1 MSKSVKK
8 VRAMNDFV
16 AAVRLAHKHLK
27 ESGES
32 LGAQVDLSRA
42 LYVFDNG
49 SKPGDADRYFRGRED
64 LLRALD
70 ALIEDARQADK
81 EAQS

>member
-8 VRAMNDFV
+8 IRAMNDFV
-16 AAVRLAHKHLK
+16 ATIRLAHEHLK

-42 LYVFDNG
+42 LYVFENG
-49 SKPGDADRYFRGRED
+49 SKPGAADRYFRGRKK

-70 ALIEDARQADK
+70 ALNARVKIDSQESA
-81 EAQS
+81 S

>member
-8 VRAMNDFV
+8 IRAMNDFV
-16 AAVRLAHKHLK
+16 AAVRLVHEYLK

-42 LYVFDNG
+42 LYVFENG
-49 SKPGDADRYFRGRED
+49 SKPGAADRYFRGRKK

-70 ALIEDARQADK
+70 ALIEDAKRADK